1 MNFNISQKYTMRY
14 TNNTVL
20 SYSIYIV
27 LFVTMISVTEHQIA
41 GDKSTYLAYAMKVK
55 GFDTTGSAITQAGD
69 GEVTIK
75 NAAGNIIRFRID
87 QKDALR
93 AYHCGIVFIMYE
105 FSNGWIKNY
114 KTYDVN
120 GALKGDDEFQD
131 LAIVEYEI
139 WKMDLLQKKFE
150 VLNEADGNTKM
161 DDKADEI
168 VYMKAYDS
176 KNKIIMENY
185 ISSKEYW
192 NANNVMYRP

>member
-1 MNFNISQKYTMRY
+1 MRY
-14 TNNTVL
+14 INRTVL

-27 LFVTMISVTEHQIA
+27 LFVIMISVTEHQIA
-41 GDKSTYLAYAMKVK
+41 GDNSTYLAYAMKIK
-55 GFDTTGSAITQAGD
+55 GFDTTGSAITQASD

-75 NAAGNIIRFRID
+75 NAAGNIIRFRVG
-87 QKDALR
+87 QKDELR

-131 LAIVEYEI
+131 LVIVEYEI
-139 WKMDLLQKKFE
+139 RKMDLLQKKFE
-150 VLNEADGNTKM
+150 VLNEADGNIKM

-176 KNKIIMENY
+176 GNKLIMENY

>member
-1 MNFNISQKYTMRY
+1 MHYIKRS
-14 TNNTVL
+14 V
-20 SYSIYIV
+20 SGYSIFI
-27 LFVTMISVTEHQIA
+27 LMFIILISATEHPVA
-41 GDKSTYLAYAMKVK
+41 GDNSTYLAYAMKVK

-75 NAAGNIIRFRID
+75 NAAGNIIRFRVG
-87 QKDALR
+87 QKDELR

-105 FSNGWIKNY
+105 FSDGWIKNY
-114 KTYDVN
+114 KTFDIN

-131 LAIVEYEI
+131 LATVEYEI
-139 WKMDLLQKKFE
+139 RNMNLLQKKFE
-150 VLNEADGNTKM
+150 VLNEADGNIEM
-161 DDKADEI
+161 NDKADEI

-176 KNKIIMENY
+176 GNKLITENY

>member
-1 MNFNISQKYTMRY
+1 MRY
-14 TNNTVL
+14 TNRTGIITIIPVIL
-20 SYSIYIV
+20 IM
-27 LFVTMISVTEHQIA
+27 LMISATEHQIA

-75 NAAGNIIRFRID
+75 NAAGNIVRFRVD
-87 QKDALR
+87 QKEELR
-93 AYHCGIVFIMYE
+93 AYHCGIVFIVYE

-131 LAIVEYEI
+131 LAIVEYDI
-139 WKMDLLQKKFE
+139 RNMNLLQKKFE
-150 VLNEADGNTKM
+150 VLNEADGNIEM
-161 DDKADEI
+161 NDKADEI
-168 VYMKAYDS
+168 IYMKAYDS
-176 KNKIIMENY
+176 GNKLIMENY